1 MMQKTLQHI
10 IEGLNCTVKGDSNVA
25 VDRVVFDSRM
35 VQKGDLFVA
44 VRGTQADGHKF
55 IPMALEKGAVAILCE
70 NILGEIPENIPVVVV
85 PDSATAL
92 GIAASNFY
100 DNPSRKLRLMGVT
113 GTNGK
118 TSVATLS
125 HQLFSEFG
133 FKCGLLSTVRNLI
146 GMREINATHTTPDA
160 VAIQS
165 LMKDMV
171 EAGCNYVF
179 MEVSSHAADQK
190 RIAGLE
196 FDIAVFTNLTHDHL
210 DYHKTFD
217 AYLKAKKLFF
227 DMLPETAFALVNIDD
242 RNGKVMVQNT
252 AAMIKTYA
260 LHSLSDFK
268 ARVIESHF
276 DGMLM
281 SIDNVELWT
290 KLIGEFNA
298 YNLLAIYCVGILFD
312 LPKEELLPVLSHLS
326 TVEGRFEY
334 IRSNTGV
341 TAIIDYAH
349 TPDALKNVIS
359 TINQIRS
366 GSGQLITVVGAGGD
380 RDKTKRPVMGKI
392 ASELSNRVIFT
403 NDNPRS
409 EDPQEIINEMLSGV
423 EIDRRKNVLAIS
435 DRREAIRT
443 ACMLAEAGDV
453 ILIAGKGHENYQE
466 IKGKRHYFN
475 DKQVVSEIFMVNN
488 INPQ

>member
-1 MMQKTLQHI
+1 MPKTLEHI
-10 IEGLNCTVKGDSNVA
+10 IAGLKCTVKGDNTMTVN
-25 VDRVVFDSRM
+25 RIVFDSRS
-35 VQKGDLFVA
+35 VEKGDLFAA
-44 VRGTQADGHKF
+44 VRGTQVDGHKF
-55 IPMALEKGAVAILCE
+55 IPMAIEKGAAVILCE
-70 NILGEIPENIPVVVV
+70 HFDSYITAEITVVIVG
-85 PDSATAL
+85 DSATAL
-92 GIAASNFY
+92 GVAAANFY

-118 TSVATLS
+118 TSKATLS
-125 HQLFSEFG
+125 HRLFSEFG
-133 FKCGLLSTVRNLI
+133 FKCGLLSTVRNLV
-146 GMREINATHTTPDA
+146 GTKELAATHTTPDA

-165 LMKDMV
+165 LMNDMV
-171 EAGCNYVF
+171 EAGCDYVF

-196 FDIAVFTNLTHDHL
+196 FDIAIFTNLTHDHL

-217 AYLKAKKLFF
+217 AYLKAKKSFF
-227 DMLPETAFALVNIDD
+227 DALPKTAFALINTDD
-242 RNGKVMVQNT
+242 KNGRVMVQNT
-252 AAMIKTYA
+252 LAALKTYG
-260 LHSLSDFK
+260 LHSMTDFK
-268 ARVIESHF
+268 GKVIESHF

-281 SIDNVELWT
+281 NINGVELWT

-298 YNLLAIYCVGILFD
+298 YNLLAVYATGVLFGLSQED
-312 LPKEELLPVLSHLS
+312 VLRVLSNIS

-366 GSGQLITVVGAGGD
+366 GAGQLITVVGAGGD
-380 RDKTKRPVMGKI
+380 RDRTKRPVMGKI
-392 ASELSNRVIFT
+392 AAEFSTRVIFT
-403 NDNPRS
+403 SDNPRS

-423 EIDRRKNVLAIS
+423 ETDKRKNVLAIT

-443 ACMLAEAGDV
+443 ACMLATGGDV
-453 ILIAGKGHENYQE
+453 ILVAGKGHETYQE
-466 IKGKRHYFN
+466 IKGKRNYFN
-475 DKQVVSEIFMVNN
+475 DKQVVSEIFMVSN
-488 INPQ
+488 INLQ